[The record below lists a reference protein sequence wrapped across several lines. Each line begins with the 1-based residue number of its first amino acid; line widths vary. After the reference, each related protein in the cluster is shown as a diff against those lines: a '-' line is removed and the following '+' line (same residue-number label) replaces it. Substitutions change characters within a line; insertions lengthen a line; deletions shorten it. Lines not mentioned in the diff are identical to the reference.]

1 LSDDGR
7 QIVAHRAV
15 RPATGGEGRSLPA
28 DRCLLS
34 IGLNAGSAPLALR
47 ERLAFPH
54 ETLARA
60 LGALRTI
67 VRDADSSLTEG
78 IILSTCH
85 RLECYAVVRDA
96 DAGRDALIQFLSD
109 VHDFPAAAFVPYLVH
124 RTDQEVVDHLFALAA
139 GLASPVLGDSQ
150 IIGQVSDAYAGAHAA
165 GTAGPVLAALFQR
178 AMHAAKRVH
187 SETTLNRRVSV
198 GYTGAAIALQSAPVA
213 QPTALILGAGQ
224 MGQRAAWYLHKHD
237 AGRILIANRTL
248 ARACGLAARVNGE
261 AVPWERITDVFAAV
275 DIIISATAA
284 PDVVVRVDDV
294 AAAMR
299 ERPDRP
305 LQCVD
310 LAVPHDIEPAVGALP
325 QVNVATVDDLAGLV
339 DAGRAKRQSE
349 IPRAE
354 AILAEGKADFAQWL
368 ASRVVAP
375 IISAMRDEAERIR
388 ATELHRFLQRDSV
401 DTADAARLDA
411 LTKSI
416 VNKLLHHPTVRLK
429 EMSAAP
435 DYAAVA
441 GDLFGV
447 LGADL
452 SETGGGGL

>member
-1 LSDDGR
+1 MDL
-7 QIVAHRAV
+7 IAV
-15 RPATGGEGRSLPA
+15 GLHTGT
-28 DRCLLS
+28 
-34 IGLNAGSAPLALR
+34 APLALR

-54 ETLARA
+54 ETLTSG
-60 LGALRTI
+60 LDALRS
-67 VRDADSSLTEG
+67 VAEDAASGLMEG

-85 RLECYAVVRDA
+85 RLECYAVARDGE
-96 DAGRDALIQFLSD
+96 AGREALIRFLGD
-109 VHDFPAAAFVPYLVH
+109 AHGVPSAEFLPHLVS

-150 IIGQVSDAYAGAHAA
+150 ILGQVGDAYAAA
-165 GTAGPVLAALFQR
+165 RAACTAGPVLAALFQR

-198 GYTGAAIALQSAPVA
+198 GYTGAAIALRSAQLA
-213 QPTALILGAGQ
+213 QPTALVLGAGQ

-237 AGRILIANRTL
+237 AGRILIANRNAERANEL
-248 ARACGLAARVNGE
+248 AGRVKGE
-261 AVPWERITDVFAAV
+261 SVPWERRADAFAEA

-284 PDVVVRVDDV
+284 PDAVVRAEAV

-299 ERPDRP
+299 QRPGRP
-305 LQCVD
+305 LHCVD
-310 LAVPHDIEPAVGALP
+310 LAVPRDIEPAVAALP
-325 QVNVATVDDLAGLV
+325 QVSVATVDDLAELV
-339 DAGRAKRQSE
+339 DADQAKRQAE

-354 AILAEGKADFAQWL
+354 AILAEGKADFARWQ
-368 ASRVVAP
+368 AARAVTP

-388 ATELHRFLQRDSV
+388 AAELRRFLQRDGG

-435 DYAAVA
+435 DYATVA

-447 LGADL
+447 SGA
-452 SETGGGGL
+452 EQ

>member
-1 LSDDGR
+1 VGDTERHSAVDGSC
-7 QIVAHRAV
+7 H
-15 RPATGGEGRSLPA
+15 
-28 DRCLLS
+28 LLS

-47 ERLAFPH
+47 ERMTFPR
-54 ETLARA
+54 ETLASA
-60 LGALRTI
+60 LAAFRSIAQGAE
-67 VRDADSSLTEG
+67 SGLTEG

-85 RLECYAVVRDA
+85 RLECYAVARDA
-96 DAGRDALIQFLSD
+96 EAGHAALVQFLSD
-109 VHDFPAAAFVPYLVH
+109 AHGVPVAEFVPHLVH
-124 RTDQEVVDHLFALAA
+124 RIDQEVVDHLFSLAA

-150 IIGQVSDAYAGAHAA
+150 ILGQVSDAYAAAQSA

-198 GYTGAAIALQSAPVA
+198 GYTGAAIALQSTAMA
-213 QPTALILGAGQ
+213 RPTALVLGAGQ

-248 ARACGLAARVNGE
+248 DRAHELAARVNGE
-261 AVPWERITDVFAAV
+261 AVPWERVTDAFTET
-275 DIIISATAA
+275 DIIIAATAA
-284 PDVVVRVDDV
+284 PEAVVRADDV

-299 ERPDRP
+299 ARPDRP

-310 LAVPHDIEPAVGALP
+310 LAVPRDIEPAVAALP
-325 QVNVATVDDLAGLV
+325 GVNVATVDDLAERL
-339 DAGRAKRQSE
+339 DAGRAKREAE

-354 AILAEGKADFAQWL
+354 AIIAEGKADFARWQ
-368 ASRVVAP
+368 AARTVTP

-388 ATELHRFLQRDSV
+388 TAELRRFLQRDGLDS
-401 DTADAARLDA
+401 ADAARLDA

-441 GDLFGV
+441 GDLFGIAPTEV
-447 LGADL
+447 
-452 SETGGGGL
+452 S